1 MATHEPTITELLTVL
16 ARQTDTLVRQE
27 IRLATVELTDTARAA
42 SWPLVQLALSGLLGI
57 MAAAT
62 LLVAALLGLGLLLPL
77 WASAL
82 CLGLALLGGSLR
94 LLRHARAQL
103 LAIDAVPTQTLLA
116 IEETGTWVANQ
127 LH

>member
-1 MATHEPTITELLTVL
+1 MATREPTLTELLTVL
-16 ARQTDTLVRQE
+16 ARQTGTLVRQE
-27 IRLATVELTDTARAA
+27 VRLATVELTDTARAA
-42 SWPLVQLALSGLLGI
+42 SWPLVQLALSGLLGV

-62 LLVAALLGLGLLLPL
+62 LLVAAMLGLGLLLPL

-94 LLRHARAQL
+94 LLRHGRAQL
-103 LAIDAVPTQTLLA
+103 LAIDAVPTQTLLS
-116 IEETGTWVANQ
+116 IEETSTWATNQ